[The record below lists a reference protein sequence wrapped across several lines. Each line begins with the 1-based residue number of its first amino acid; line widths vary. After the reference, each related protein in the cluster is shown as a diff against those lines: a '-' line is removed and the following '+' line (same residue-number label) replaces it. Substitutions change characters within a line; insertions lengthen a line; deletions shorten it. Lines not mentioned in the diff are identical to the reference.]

1 VLAFRDINPQAPTH
15 ILVIPKKK
23 DGLAGLENAEDRHE
37 HILGKLM
44 VAVAK
49 IARQEKL
56 DEGYRV
62 VINNGKHGGQEV
74 RHLHIHLFG
83 GKQCTWPPGTSK

>member
-1 VLAFRDINPQAPTH
+1 
-15 ILVIPKKK
+15 
-23 DGLAGLENAEDRHE
+23 
-37 HILGKLM
+37 M

-49 IARQEKL
+49 VAQLEKL

-74 RHLHIHLFG
+74 PHLHLHVLG
-83 GKQCTWPPGTSK
+83 GKQFTWPPGTSK